1 MQKLKSEVR
10 CRKSDFRHPISDIQ
24 NRGDFLKIKNIKIN
38 SYGKIK
44 NKEINLGDNIN
55 IIYGK
60 NESGK
65 STLLKFISNMFYGS
79 SKNKNKKEISDFD
92 KYKPWIGEEFSG
104 KLIYQLD
111 NNEQYEVY
119 REFSK
124 KNPKIYDEN
133 GQDISKQFNI
143 DKNKGSEFF
152 KEQTGINEDLFYS
165 TAVVQ
170 QDETQLD
177 QQQQNN
183 IIQKISNLIS
193 TGNDDISY
201 KKTIEKLNKKL
212 LDEVGTNKTTERPIN
227 IINEKLNNL
236 YLRIEKI
243 KEIKNKKYEI
253 EEIKKQY
260 ENEIKNTENN
270 LKIIKQIKNNKE
282 KENID
287 NEIINLNI
295 KMENEINEQINE
307 INKKIENKKTEKNKL
322 NINYFI
328 LPILIII
335 NILLFIFN
343 KIKYINYFFVLI
355 SFIYLIFI
363 VLKLIKNNN
372 KKNSEKNELEN
383 KLKLL
388 QENKKNKIIEIE
400 KLKNNLE
407 EKINNN
413 KNNLN
418 QEFEKEIIERYINLE
433 NDTINNLFDE
443 EEIKYRNISL
453 KLQQINLEKN
463 IIMPEL
469 NEEANITEQITNLE
483 EQKENLISL
492 GNSIQIAKN
501 TLEEAYEILK
511 NSISPEFTKSL
522 SEIAKEISNNKYQ
535 NVKLN
540 DNDGLLIEGEDG
552 RYIGAN
558 LLSYGTIDQM
568 YLALR
573 LSGLKQLSNETIP
586 IILDETFAYYDNE
599 RLKNILEYLA
609 KQFKNYQIIILT
621 CSNREKD
628 ALEELKFEYNYV
640 EL

>member
-10 CRKSDFRHPISDIQ
+10 CRKSDFRHSISDIQ

-44 NKEINLGDNIN
+44 NKEINLEDNIN

-119 REFSK
+119 REFRK

-212 LDEVGTNKTTERPIN
+212 LDEVGTQKTTERPIN

-236 YLRIEKI
+236 YLRREKI

-260 ENEIKNTENN
+260 ENEIKNLENN

-335 NILLFIFN
+335 NVLLFIFN
-343 KIKYINYFFVLI
+343 KNKYINYIFLFI
-355 SFIYLIFI
+355 NFIYLIFI
-363 VLKLIKNNN
+363 VFKLIKNNN
-372 KKNSEKNELEN
+372 KNNSEKNELEN

-388 QENKKNKIIEIE
+388 QENKKNKIIEIG

-418 QEFEKEIIERYINLE
+418 QEFEKEIIEKYINLE
-433 NDTINNLFDE
+433 NEKINNLFDE

-469 NEEANITEQITNLE
+469 NEEANIIEQITTLE

-501 TLEEAYEILK
+501 TLEESYEILK

-522 SEIAKEISNNKYQ
+522 SEISKEISNNKYQ

-540 DNDGLLIEGEDG
+540 DNDGLLIECEDG

-628 ALEELKFEYNYV
+628 ALGELKLKYNYV

>member
-10 CRKSDFRHPISDIQ
+10 CRKSDFQHPISDIQ

-212 LDEVGTNKTTERPIN
+212 LDEVGTQKTTERPIN

-260 ENEIKNTENN
+260 ENEIKNIENN

-307 INKKIENKKTEKNKL
+307 INKKIENKKIEKNKL

-335 NILLFIFN
+335 NMLLYIFN
-343 KIKYINYFFVLI
+343 KIKYINYIFLSI
-355 SFIYLIFI
+355 SFIYLIFFI
-363 VLKLIKNNN
+363 LKLIKKNN

-400 KLKNNLE
+400 KLKNNLN
-407 EKINNN
+407 EKRNNN

-418 QEFEKEIIERYINLE
+418 QEFEKEIIEKYINLE
-433 NDTINNLFDE
+433 NEKINNLFDE

-573 LSGLKQLSNETIP
+573 FSGLKQLSNETIP

-609 KQFKNYQIIILT
+609 KQYENYQIIILT
-621 CSNREKD
+621 CSNREKEILD
-628 ALEELKFEYNYV
+628 ELKYEYNYI
-640 EL
+640 EM